1 MTSLKGITHFCLTF
15 EPSTRK
21 DVTHILH
28 NLLSRLSLLEK
39 YEAQLASIQQEASK
53 KIASNLNPITDLY
66 TLCPNPAQLA
76 HYLTAIELER
86 LLFIGPEEFVQAFAK
101 ENPTVETALRDMKRT
116 RNLEAYVQWFN
127 RLSYLVA
134 TETCMQL
141 KKRHR
146 VRILDYFI
154 DVAKECFNLGNFNS
168 LMAIIAGLN
177 MSPVSRLRRT
187 WAKVNLQK
195 FEILEHQMDPTGN
208 FNSYRSTLKAA
219 MWRSESASTD
229 CEKVP

>member
-1 MTSLKGITHFCLTF
+1 MLFVECRGSCLAVQI
-15 EPSTRK
+15 ENYKRRK
-21 DVTHILH
+21 SGRFRNIVSDLSVYVIL
-28 NLLSRLSLLEK
+28 
-39 YEAQLASIQQEASK
+39 QT
-53 KIASNLNPITDLY
+53 P
-66 TLCPNPAQLA
+66 
-76 HYLTAIELER
+76 
-86 LLFIGPEEFVQAFAK
+86 
-101 ENPTVETALRDMKRT
+101 LRDLKRT

-146 VRILDYFI
+146 VRMLDYFI

-177 MSPVSRLRRT
+177 MNPVGRLKRT
-187 WAKVNLQK
+187 WAKVNIQK
-195 FEILEHQMDPTGN
+195 FEILEHQMDPSGN

-219 MWRSESASTD
+219 MWRSEGASTD
-229 CEKVP
+229 KEKVSFRKFLDLIVTCLISCL